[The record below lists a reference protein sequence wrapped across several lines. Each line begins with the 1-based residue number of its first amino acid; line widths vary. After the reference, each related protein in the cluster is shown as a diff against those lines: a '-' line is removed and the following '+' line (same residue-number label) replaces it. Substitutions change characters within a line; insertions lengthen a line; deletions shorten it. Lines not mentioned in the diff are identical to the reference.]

1 MSNNLLRKIVYKSQL
16 IGGFFGYINSLFQ
29 FRLLYFYK
37 DRRVIDLIKSIKKE
51 VDFAFYPYE
60 AYTVYSVAK
69 SQSKLDGDM
78 AEIGVFQGGSAKLIC
93 EAKENKK
100 LHLFDTFEGLPE
112 LSDKDTHFGMT
123 YWKKNQFNDTSIES
137 VKNYLSKYE
146 NVFFYKGEFPST
158 AGPVENARFS
168 FVHLDVDLYQS
179 TLDCL
184 NFFYPRLV
192 QGGIILTHDYHTNGV
207 RSAFDEF
214 FSDKKIPIVELP
226 GSQCMVVNRT

>member
-1 MSNNLLRKIVYKSQL
+1 MSDILRRIVYKSQL

-60 AYTVYSVAK
+60 AYIVYSVTK

-78 AEIGVFQGGSAKLIC
+78 AEVGVFQGGSAKLIC
-93 EAKENKK
+93 EAKGNKK
-100 LHLFDTFEGLPE
+100 LHLFDTFEGLPQ

-123 YWKKNQFNDTSIES
+123 FWKKNQFNNTTYES

-146 NVFFYKGEFPST
+146 NVFFYKGKFPHTSV
-158 AGPVENARFS
+158 PVEQSKFS
-168 FVHLDVDLYQS
+168 FVHLDVDLYES

-184 NFFYPRLV
+184 KFFYPTLAS
-192 QGGIILTHDYHTNGV
+192 GGIIISHDYHTNGV
-207 RSAFDEF
+207 RSAFSEF
-214 FSDKKIPIVELP
+214 FIDKKIPVIELT
-226 GSQCMVVNRT
+226 GSQCMVMKTN

>member
-1 MSNNLLRKIVYKSQL
+1 MYVSTKFTIVPCHGL
-16 IGGFFGYINSLFQ
+16 VSLN
-29 FRLLYFYK
+29 
-37 DRRVIDLIKSIKKE
+37 I
-51 VDFAFYPYE
+51 
-60 AYTVYSVAK
+60 
-69 SQSKLDGDM
+69 SKLQ
-78 AEIGVFQGGSAKLIC
+78 AE
-93 EAKENKK
+93 ENKK

-112 LSDKDTHFGMT
+112 LSDKDTHFGMK
-123 YWKKNQFNDTSIES
+123 YWKKNQFNDTSVES

-158 AGPVENARFS
+158 SDPVENTKFS

-184 NFFYPRLV
+184 TFFYPRLV

-214 FSDKKIPIVELP
+214 FRDKKIPIVELP
-226 GSQCMVVNRT
+226 GSQCMVVNHT